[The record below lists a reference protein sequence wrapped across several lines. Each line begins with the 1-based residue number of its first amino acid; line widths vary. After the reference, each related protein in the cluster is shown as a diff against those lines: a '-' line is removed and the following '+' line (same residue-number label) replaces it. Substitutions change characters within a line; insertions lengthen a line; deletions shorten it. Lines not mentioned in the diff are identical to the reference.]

1 MGNYV
6 FLGLLILGV
15 VVSLFKVKYKWVV
28 VSLFKV
34 NEWLVLKILYFFIL

>member
-1 MGNYV
+1 MGSYV